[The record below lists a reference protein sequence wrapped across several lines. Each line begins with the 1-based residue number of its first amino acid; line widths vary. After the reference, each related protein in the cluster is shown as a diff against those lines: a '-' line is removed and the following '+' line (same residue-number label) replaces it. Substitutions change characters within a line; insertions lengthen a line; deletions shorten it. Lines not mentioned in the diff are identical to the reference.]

1 MRLEINY
8 KKNSEEIKEES
19 KYLET
24 NENEKHI
31 NSKPIEYNQS
41 NSKGDVY
48 NDTIIPQ
55 ETGNI
60 SNK

>member
-31 NSKPIEYNQS
+31 NSKPIEYNKS